1 MKAGREM
8 YAFKIILDVEVRR
21 GDVMEKNF
29 SRRDLWE
36 EKSAFNLLDGR
47 SDTGRFAIHHGN
59 VNSVN
64 SA

>member
-1 MKAGREM
+1 
-8 YAFKIILDVEVRR
+8 
-21 GDVMEKNF
+21 MEKKF
-29 SRRDLWE
+29 SRRDFWE